1 MGGRDDPSFDL
12 IERHRVVWAA
22 FIDNPSDEALAAV
35 RDLFFEIVDTVPTTP
50 AGHFDKWHYIIIEAA
65 EWGGSQRLAE
75 YPRHWRTANGVLQG
89 RGVGRPQKRA
99 PPSASMEIIKA
110 KTIGTTWPVLGARR
124 KASRK
129 QPFPVSK
136 RPDWHQTP
144 GKPF

>member
-65 EWGGSQRLAE
+65 EWGFSKIGGISTALA
-75 YPRHWRTANGVLQG
+75 N
-89 RGVGRPQKRA
+89 
-99 PPSASMEIIKA
+99 S
-110 KTIGTTWPVLGARR
+110 
-124 KASRK
+124 
-129 QPFPVSK
+129 
-136 RPDWHQTP
+136 
-144 GKPF
+144 

>member
-65 EWGGSQRLAE
+65 EWGFLKDWRNIHGIGEQLMASFKGAGSVALR
-75 YPRHWRTANGVLQG
+75 N
-89 RGVGRPQKRA
+89 GRPRRPARKLSRQKRA
-99 PPSASMEIIKA
+99 
-110 KTIGTTWPVLGARR
+110 RR
-124 KASRK
+124 
-129 QPFPVSK
+129 F
-136 RPDWHQTP
+136 
-144 GKPF
+144 G